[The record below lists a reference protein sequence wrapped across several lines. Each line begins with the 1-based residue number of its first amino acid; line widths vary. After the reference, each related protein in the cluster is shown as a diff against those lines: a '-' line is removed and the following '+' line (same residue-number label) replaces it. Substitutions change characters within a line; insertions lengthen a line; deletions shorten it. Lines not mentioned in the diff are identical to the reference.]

1 MIQIINYFIYRI
13 IIRLIFVSEAS
24 KTNILKNVLFFK
36 NKKKN
41 LVIYNGLEE
50 KPLKKK
56 FLQIFKTKKKLLK
69 IGVLSRVEKI
79 KGHEQIINSVEKM
92 SKLNRSKIIIYFI
105 GGGKKSYVENLKR
118 KIKSIN
124 LSENFKFCGYL
135 REESNLILS
144 HLI

>member
-56 FLQIFKTKKKLLK
+56 FLQKFKTKKT
-69 IGVLSRVEKI
+69 I
-79 KGHEQIINSVEKM
+79 KNWGI
-92 SKLNRSKIIIYFI
+92 
-105 GGGKKSYVENLKR
+105 
-118 KIKSIN
+118 IKS
-124 LSENFKFCGYL
+124 
-135 REESNLILS
+135 
-144 HLI
+144 

>member
-1 MIQIINYFIYRI
+1 MLANCGGYGNFRSEMAAIIASKLRGNNQNFLLIHHSFFKPRLWNFLIQIINYFIYRI

-56 FLQIFKTKKKLLK
+56 FL
-69 IGVLSRVEKI
+69 
-79 KGHEQIINSVEKM
+79 
-92 SKLNRSKIIIYFI
+92 
-105 GGGKKSYVENLKR
+105 
-118 KIKSIN
+118 
-124 LSENFKFCGYL
+124 
-135 REESNLILS
+135 
-144 HLI
+144 